1 VPERTQLAVAPIEI
15 RVPAVAELSRV
26 LRLAASGVASL
37 AHRSV
42 DDIEDIKIA
51 VSEVFLAL
59 IEHGEG
65 NPIDMT
71 LSYANGTFLITGRTE
86 VSSFDIDHPDLLLCR
101 TVLSGVC
108 ADHTINVADG
118 CAEIMAT
125 VGGGVDG

>member
-1 VPERTQLAVAPIEI
+1 MPERTQLAVAPIEI

-37 AHRSV
+37 AQRSV
-42 DDIEDIKIA
+42 DDIEDIKMA

-65 NPIDMT
+65 APIDMT

-86 VSSFDIDHPDLLLCR
+86 ISSFDIDHPDLLLCR
-101 TVLSGVC
+101 TVLAGVC

>member
-37 AHRSV
+37 AQRSV

-59 IEHGEG
+59 IEHGAG
-65 NPIDMT
+65 NPINMT
-71 LSYANGTFLITGRTE
+71 LSYANGTFLIAGRTE

-118 CAEIMAT
+118 CAEIVAM

>member
-1 VPERTQLAVAPIEI
+1 VPEAAQVIVAPIEI

-37 AHRSV
+37 THRSV

-59 IEHGEG
+59 IEHGDG
-65 NPIDMT
+65 RSIVMT
-71 LSYANGTFLITGRTE
+71 FSFADEIFLVTGRTE
-86 VSSFDIDHPDLLLCR
+86 VTFFDTNHPDLILCR

-108 ADHTINVADG
+108 VHHTITLVDG
-118 CAEIMAT
+118 HAEIVAA
-125 VGGGVDG
+125 VGSRPGG

>member
-1 VPERTQLAVAPIEI
+1 MPERTQLAVAPIEI

-37 AHRSV
+37 AQRSV

-59 IEHGEG
+59 IEHGAG
-65 NPIDMT
+65 NPIIVT
-71 LSYANGTFLITGRTE
+71 LLYANETFLITGRTE

-108 ADHTINVADG
+108 VHHTINVADG
-118 CAEIMAT
+118 CAEIVAM
-125 VGGGVDG
+125 VGGGADG

>member
-37 AHRSV
+37 AQRTV

-59 IEHGEG
+59 IEHGAG
-65 NPIDMT
+65 APIDMT
-71 LSYANGTFLITGRTE
+71 MSYANGTFLITGRTE
-86 VSSFDIDHPDLLLCR
+86 VDTFDIDHPDLLLCR

-108 ADHTINVADG
+108 VDHTINVADG
-118 CAEIMAT
+118 CAEITAT